1 MSALMSQEPQ
11 LPVNILLV
19 DDKTEN
25 LLALESILEA
35 PGYHLV
41 RALSG
46 QDALLELLA
55 QDYAA
60 IVLDVQMPGMTGIE
74 LAQIIRGR
82 KKTRHIPILFLTA
95 HSEENAIAG
104 YQAGAVDFLTK
115 PVQPAV
121 LRSKV
126 AVFAE
131 LFRKSGALAAE
142 VEERRQAEERIGQL
156 NKELSERVD
165 ELAAANAE
173 LESFSYTVSHDL
185 RAPLR
190 QVSGFI
196 ALLQEGLGGR
206 QNAQDA
212 EYIGLIETAVT
223 RMGHLI
229 DDLLRFSRFGR
240 TELNRAIVNL
250 TPLVEQVR
258 ETLAPASSGRD
269 VRWKIG
275 ALPEVEGDPA
285 MLRQVFA
292 SLLDNA
298 LKFTRKQAC
307 AEIEIGAR
315 REPDEHV
322 FFVRDNGVGFDPRYA
337 EKLFGVFQRLHT
349 GTEFEGTGIGLASVR
364 RIIQRHN
371 GRSWAESVSG
381 EGTVVY
387 FSLPISTTTYEH
399 RN

>member
-1 MSALMSQEPQ
+1 MAHEA
-11 LPVNILLV
+11 PVNILLV

-46 QDALLELLA
+46 QDALLALLA
-55 QDYAA
+55 RDYAA

-74 LAQIIRGR
+74 LAQIVRGR
-82 KKTRHIPILFLTA
+82 KKTQHIPILFLTA

-115 PVQPAV
+115 PLQPAV

-126 AVFAE
+126 AVFAD
-131 LFRKSGALAAE
+131 LFRKSSALKLE

-156 NKELSERVD
+156 NKELSERVE

-190 QVSGFI
+190 QVSGFV
-196 ALLQEGLGGR
+196 ALLQESLGER
-206 QNAQDA
+206 QSEQDS
-212 EYIGLIETAVT
+212 EYIGLIANAVN

-240 TELNRAIVNL
+240 AELNRSLVNL

-258 ETLAPASSGRD
+258 ETLAPALAGRD

-275 ALPEVEGDPA
+275 QLPEVEGDSA

-298 LKFTRKQAC
+298 LKFTRTQAC
-307 AEIEIGAR
+307 AEIEVGAR
-315 REPDEHV
+315 KEPDEYV
-322 FFVRDNGVGFDPRYA
+322 FFVRDNGVGFDPRHA
-337 EKLFGVFQRLHT
+337 GKLFGVFERLHT
-349 GTEFEGTGIGLASVR
+349 GAEFEGTGIGLASVR

-371 GRSWAESVSG
+371 GRSWAESAPNK
-381 EGTVVY
+381 GTVVY
-387 FSLPISTTTYEH
+387 FSLPVSSIKTYESLH
-399 RN
+399 

>member
-1 MSALMSQEPQ
+1 M
-11 LPVNILLV
+11 N
-19 DDKTEN
+19 
-25 LLALESILEA
+25 A

-46 QDALLELLA
+46 QEALLALLD

-60 IVLDVQMPGMTGIE
+60 IVLDVQMPGMSGIE
-74 LAQIIRGR
+74 LAQMIRAR
-82 KKTRHIPILFLTA
+82 KKTQHIPILFLTA
-95 HSEENAIAG
+95 HGDESAIAG

-115 PVQPAV
+115 PLQPAV

-126 AVFAE
+126 AVFAD
-131 LFRKSGALAAE
+131 LFRKSSALKAE

-156 NKELSERVD
+156 NKELSERVE

-190 QVSGFI
+190 QVSGFV
-196 ALLQEGLGGR
+196 ALLQEGLGDR

-212 EYIGLIETAVT
+212 EYIGLIQDAVG
-223 RMGHLI
+223 RMGQLI
-229 DDLLRFSRFGR
+229 DDLLSFSRVGR
-240 TELNRAIVNL
+240 IEINRSIVNL

-258 ETLAPASSGRD
+258 ETLAPALVGRD

-275 ALPEVEGDPA
+275 PLPEVEGDPA

-298 LKFTRKQAC
+298 LKFTRTRAC

-315 REPDEHV
+315 KEHDEHI
-322 FFVRDNGVGFDPRYA
+322 FFVRDNGVGFDRRHA
-337 EKLFGVFQRLHT
+337 DKLFGVFQRLHT
-349 GTEFEGTGIGLASVR
+349 GAEFEGTGIGLASVR

-371 GRSWAESVSG
+371 GRSWAESVARRG
-381 EGTVVY
+381 
-387 FSLPISTTTYEH
+387 H
-399 RN
+399 RRLLFASHHHRHR

>member
-1 MSALMSQEPQ
+1 MAQEK
-11 LPVNILLV
+11 PVNILLV

-35 PGYHLV
+35 PGYSLV

-46 QDALLELLA
+46 EEALLALLA
-55 QDYAA
+55 RDFAA

-82 KKTRHIPILFLTA
+82 RKTQHIPILFLTA
-95 HSEENAIAG
+95 HSEESAIAG

-115 PVQPAV
+115 PVQAAV

-131 LFRKSGALAAE
+131 LFRKSSALKAE

-156 NKELSERVD
+156 NRELSERVD

-196 ALLQEGLGGR
+196 ALLQDGLAGR
-206 QNAQDA
+206 QNEQDA
-212 EYIGLIETAVT
+212 EYMELIESAVN
-223 RMGHLI
+223 RMGRLI

-240 TELNRAIVNL
+240 IELNRTVVNL
-250 TPLVEQVR
+250 TPLVQQVR
-258 ETLAPASSGRD
+258 ETLAPATVGRE
-269 VRWKIG
+269 VRWKIET
-275 ALPEVEGDPA
+275 LPEVEGDSA

-292 SLLDNA
+292 NLLDNA
-298 LKFTRKQAC
+298 LKFTRTQRC
-307 AEIEIGAR
+307 AEIEVGAR
-315 REPDEHV
+315 TESDEHV
-322 FFVRDNGVGFDPRYA
+322 FYVRDNGVGFDGRHA
-337 EKLFGVFQRLHT
+337 TKLFGVFERLHT
-349 GTEFEGTGIGLASVR
+349 GAEFEGTGIGLASVR

-371 GRSWAESVSG
+371 GRSWAESMPG
-381 EGTVVY
+381 KGTVVY
-387 FSLPISTTTYEH
+387 FSLPLLTAA
-399 RN
+399 

>member
-1 MSALMSQEPQ
+1 MTQEK
-11 LPVNILLV
+11 PVNILLV

-35 PGYHLV
+35 PGYSLV

-46 QDALLELLA
+46 EQALLALLA
-55 QDYAA
+55 RDYAA

-82 KKTRHIPILFLTA
+82 KKTQHIPILFLTA
-95 HSEENAIAG
+95 HSEESAIAG

-115 PVQPAV
+115 PLQPAV

-131 LFRKSGALAAE
+131 LFRKTSALKAE

-156 NKELSERVD
+156 NRELSERVD

-196 ALLQEGLGGR
+196 ALLKDGLAAR
-206 QNAQDA
+206 QNEQDT
-212 EYIGLIETAVT
+212 EYMELIESAVN
-223 RMGHLI
+223 RMGRLI

-240 TELNRAIVNL
+240 IELNRTTVNL

-258 ETLAPASSGRD
+258 ETLAPATAGRE
-269 VRWKIG
+269 VRWKIDT
-275 ALPEVEGDPA
+275 LPDVEGDSA

-292 SLLDNA
+292 NLLDNA
-298 LKFTRKQAC
+298 LKFTRTQRC
-307 AEIEIGAR
+307 AEIEVGAHT
-315 REPDEHV
+315 ESDEYV
-322 FFVRDNGVGFDPRYA
+322 FYVRDNGVGFDERHA
-337 EKLFGVFQRLHT
+337 TKLFGVFERLHT
-349 GTEFEGTGIGLASVR
+349 GAEFEGTGIGLASVR

-371 GRSWAESVSG
+371 GRSWAESMPG
-381 EGTVVY
+381 KGTVVY
-387 FSLPISTTTYEH
+387 FSLPLQTLQSAA
-399 RN
+399 

>member
-1 MSALMSQEPQ
+1 MNAALPREP
-11 LPVNILLV
+11 PVNILLV

-35 PGYHLV
+35 PGYQLV

-46 QDALLELLA
+46 QDALLALLSR
-55 QDYAA
+55 DYAA

-74 LAQIIRGR
+74 LAQIIRSR
-82 KKTRHIPILFLTA
+82 KKTQHIPILFLTA
-95 HSEENAIAG
+95 HSDESAIAG

-115 PVQPAV
+115 PLQPAV

-126 AVFAE
+126 AVFAD
-131 LFRKSGALAAE
+131 LFRKSNALRAE

-156 NKELSERVD
+156 NKELSGRVE

-173 LESFSYTVSHDL
+173 LESFSYSVSHDL

-196 ALLQEGLGGR
+196 ALLQEGLGQR
-206 QNAQDA
+206 QNEQDA
-212 EYIGLIETAVT
+212 EYISLIQTAVT

-240 TELNRAIVNL
+240 SELNRTTVNL
-250 TPLVEQVR
+250 APLVQQVR
-258 ETLAPASSGRD
+258 ETLAPAFEGRD
-269 VRWKIG
+269 VHWKVGI
-275 ALPEVEGDPA
+275 LPEVQGDTA

-292 SLLDNA
+292 NLIDNA
-298 LKFTRKQAC
+298 LKFTRNKER

-315 REPDEHV
+315 KELDEHV
-322 FFVRDNGVGFDPRYA
+322 FYVRDNGVGFDPRHA
-337 EKLFGVFQRLHT
+337 KKLFGVFERLHT
-349 GTEFEGTGIGLASVR
+349 GSEFEGTGIGLASVR

-371 GRSWAESVSG
+371 GRSWAESLPG

-387 FSLPISTTTYEH
+387 FSLPLSSSTYERLH
-399 RN
+399 